1 MFSEA
6 TYICAHPEKH
16 TGNSKAGTEQNN
28 TINGMKQFNQDD
40 FFRFFRGE
48 FTDNEVNELN
58 SWLEASE
65 QNKAL
70 YRKAHEMFDA
80 LLICS
85 MEDAEKA
92 AETKKKRSRV
102 FRIAAAVIANAAAVA
117 CIFFLAHNIEANK
130 MDSKLANSLTTI
142 EVPAGQRIDLT
153 LEDGTKVKMN
163 SGAVLSYP
171 AMFSKDS
178 REVNLRGEAFFEVS
192 HNSRRPFT
200 VHTFASDI
208 RVLGTKFNVNAD
220 EEMNQFTTILLD
232 GSVKVTSAADNNEY
246 IIMRPSDV
254 VSMVN
259 GHLIYKGRYSH
270 SDVSWTEGIVVLDG
284 LSFDKLI
291 RKLENAY
298 GVDIVID
305 RENIP
310 AMDGITGEIRI
321 SDGIDHAMKVLQHI
335 VPFNYS
341 RDPLT
346 GKIHI
351 R

>member
-1 MFSEA
+1 M
-6 TYICAHPEKH
+6 
-16 TGNSKAGTEQNN
+16 
-28 TINGMKQFNQDD
+28 
-40 FFRFFRGE
+40 
-48 FTDNEVNELN
+48 
-58 SWLEASE
+58 
-65 QNKAL
+65 
-70 YRKAHEMFDA
+70 
-80 LLICS
+80 
-85 MEDAEKA
+85 
-92 AETKKKRSRV
+92 
-102 FRIAAAVIANAAAVA
+102 
-117 CIFFLAHNIEANK
+117 
-130 MDSKLANSLTTI
+130 
-142 EVPAGQRIDLT
+142 
-153 LEDGTKVKMN
+153 
-163 SGAVLSYP
+163 
-171 AMFSKDS
+171 
-178 REVNLRGEAFFEVS
+178 S
-192 HNSRRPFT
+192 HNSARPFT

-254 VSMVN
+254 VSMVD
-259 GHLIYKGRYSH
+259 GHLIYKGRYSY

-310 AMDGITGEIRI
+310 AMDDITGEIRI

-335 VPFNYS
+335 APFNYS

>member
-1 MFSEA
+1 
-6 TYICAHPEKH
+6 
-16 TGNSKAGTEQNN
+16 
-28 TINGMKQFNQDD
+28 MKQFKQDD
-40 FFRFFRGE
+40 IFRFFRGE

-92 AETKKKRSRV
+92 AETKKKRNRF
-102 FRIAAAVIANAAAVA
+102 FRIAAAVIANAAAIA
-117 CIFFLAHNIEANK
+117 CIFFLAHNIEVNK
-130 MDSKLANSLTTI
+130 IDSKLANSLTTI

-171 AMFSKDS
+171 AMFRKDS

-192 HNSRRPFT
+192 HNSKRPFT

-254 VSMVN
+254 VSMVD

-335 VPFNYS
+335 APFNYS